1 MDYGGGMTCFEDA
14 LQRVDCRRRAQ
25 RIKDVLDKMAQV
37 EVIARGLGV
46 EPLEINRMK
55 RETLRELSSHLLP

>member
-1 MDYGGGMTCFEDA
+1 MTCFEDA